1 VIGSPDQDAFISK
14 SVLSVLTTLRRDG
27 SPASSMVTFAR
38 LGDELFVSTTRDRL
52 KGKYLMHDPRLALT
66 VINPD
71 SRLNFVTIEGVA
83 DIEEADQDRYN
94 RAIAEANAAHG
105 LPWVGETL
113 HAILGAPGRFI
124 VRIRPRRVYGETR
137 NSRG

>member
-14 SVLSVLTTLRRDG
+14 SVLGILTTLRRDG

-38 LGDELFVSTTRDRL
+38 LGDELFLSTTRDRL
-52 KGKYLMHDPRLALT
+52 KGKHLIRDPRLALT

-71 SRLNFVTIEGVA
+71 SSLKFVTVEGVA
-83 DIEEADQDRYN
+83 DIEEADQGRYN
-94 RAIAEANAAHG
+94 RAIAAANAAHG
-105 LPWVGETL
+105 LPWVGES
-113 HAILGAPGRFI
+113 AVAMLGAPGRFI

-137 NSRG
+137 L